1 VGARGPLASIDMP
14 GIHRKKTL
22 IHDFSL
28 WVAAGGDIP
37 SWCETHGMRLETGY
51 RWYKDDD
58 CRRMVAEYRT
68 RAVDLAIGE
77 MAQSLGKAVKKIIHL
92 IEEGETDGVKL
103 SAART
108 LVDKLIAVQNH
119 AELKSDLKRL
129 DERLGAQE
137 ERRARATATTRKP
150 DRKA

>member
-1 VGARGPLASIDMP
+1 MA
-14 GIHRKKTL
+14 GIHRKRTL
-22 IHDFSL
+22 IYDFSL
-28 WVAAGGDIP
+28 WIAAGGDVR
-37 SWCETHGMRLETGY
+37 SFCDEHGVRLDTGY
-51 RWYKDDD
+51 RWYRDEE
-58 CRRMVAEYRT
+58 CRQMVEEYRT
-68 RAVDLAIGE
+68 RAVDLAIGK
-77 MAQSLGKAVKKIIHL
+77 MARSLGAAVEKIVKL
-92 IEEGETDGVKL
+92 IEEGDTDNVKL
-103 SAART
+103 SAAKT